1 MYDPG
6 EEKTKCFQ
14 QYSLHFGAKSSVVA
28 FLRCARMLQW
38 ICLKVSVVLTC
49 YFDDF
54 VCMSSPILA
63 KSAELNF
70 ETLLDIL
77 GGKFEKIGEKASEM
91 GAIVSALGASFSA
104 SRRPLM
110 ASWKFKRSPRRWMK
124 GH

>member
-14 QYSLHFGAKSSVVA
+14 QYRLHFGAKSSVVA

-77 GGKFEKIGEKASEM
+77 GGSLKKL
-91 GAIVSALGASFSA
+91 V
-104 SRRPLM
+104 RRPQ
-110 ASWKFKRSPRRWMK
+110 RWVP
-124 GH
+124 

>member
-14 QYSLHFGAKSSVVA
+14 QYSLHFGAKSSVDA
-28 FLRCARMLQW
+28 CLRCARMLQW

-77 GGKFEKIGEKASEM
+77 GWKFEKTGEKE
-91 GAIVSALGASFSA
+91 
-104 SRRPLM
+104 
-110 ASWKFKRSPRRWMK
+110 PREDL
-124 GH
+124 